1 MLYIQVNSIENAS
14 DVKVEFFSEEFN
26 INNRIIICK
35 VEREN
40 NIIKIELEKKIYI
53 YDENKKDF
61 YPSKYEELKNNKV

>member
-14 DVKVEFFSEEFN
+14 EVKVEFFSEEFN
-26 INNRIIICK
+26 INNKIIICK

-53 YDENKKDF
+53 YDEKKKRF
-61 YPSKYEELKNNKV
+61 LSLKI